1 MKLVVGVGDLQVSG
15 NPADTIVTYSLG
27 SCIGVCIYDPTA
39 RVGGMLHYMLPES
52 KISPEK
58 SAANPCMFADTGIP
72 ALFKQAY
79 ALGAVKGRITVR
91 AAGGAQILDA
101 AGLFNIGKRNILELR
116 KILWRNGV
124 VLGPSS
130 VGGTVNRTVT
140 MNVATGEILLKTSGQ
155 GVTRL

>member
-1 MKLVVGVGDLQVSG
+1 MKIVVGVGDLQVSRD
-15 NPADTIVTYSLG
+15 PADSIVTYSLG
-27 SCIGVCIYDPTA
+27 SCVGVCIYDPVA
-39 RVGGMLHYMLPES
+39 HVAGMLHYMLPES

-58 SAANPCMFADTGIP
+58 AAANPYMFADTGIP
-72 ALFKQAY
+72 ALFKKAY

-116 KILWRNGV
+116 KILWQNGV
-124 VLGPSS
+124 MLGHSE

-140 MNVATGEILLKTSGQ
+140 MEVATGDIALKTSGQ
-155 GVTRL
+155 GVTQL